1 MKTRTILFISAL
13 LALTSCGSAARFASD
28 ASRQK
33 YQDGIYYTSSAKVHQ
48 AEEAATSAN
57 DEETDLLVA
66 KTKNSPIFM
75 KSGEKVDTLF
85 IPENKAARIDF
96 NNTDNTTSVYLYDN
110 GFDTWAAYQPWYAT
124 SWYSW
129 NRPFYTSI
137 YWGANPWYYGGWYS
151 PWHYDPWYMDI
162 PGGGAIRGIT
172 ADGTTL
178 GTGILGTIADGTVA
192 GMEAGTAAG
201 TIRGI
206 TEAGATAIIT
216 TTTVTSSV
224 LAADG
229 FTLHVLAQPAQ
240 AEEAESGPLQGAP
253 E

>member
-1 MKTRTILFISAL
+1 MDGTPGQPTSLGTRRHGIPGTVLSTRQSIGERILGTTVVGTHRGTTTL
-13 LALTSCGSAARFASD
+13 
-28 ASRQK
+28 
-33 YQDGIYYTSSAKVHQ
+33 GI
-48 AEEAATSAN
+48 
-57 DEETDLLVA
+57 
-66 KTKNSPIFM
+66 
-75 KSGEKVDTLF
+75 
-85 IPENKAARIDF
+85 
-96 NNTDNTTSVYLYDN
+96 
-110 GFDTWAAYQPWYAT
+110 
-124 SWYSW
+124 
-129 NRPFYTSI
+129 
-137 YWGANPWYYGGWYS
+137 
-151 PWHYDPWYMDI
+151 MDI
-162 PGGGAIRGIT
+162 PGYGAVRGIT
-172 ADGTTL
+172 ADGTTH
-178 GTGILGTIADGTVA
+178 GTGTLGTIADGMEA

>member
-1 MKTRTILFISAL
+1 MTL
-13 LALTSCGSAARFASD
+13 
-28 ASRQK
+28 
-33 YQDGIYYTSSAKVHQ
+33 GI
-48 AEEAATSAN
+48 
-57 DEETDLLVA
+57 
-66 KTKNSPIFM
+66 
-75 KSGEKVDTLF
+75 
-85 IPENKAARIDF
+85 
-96 NNTDNTTSVYLYDN
+96 
-110 GFDTWAAYQPWYAT
+110 
-124 SWYSW
+124 
-129 NRPFYTSI
+129 
-137 YWGANPWYYGGWYS
+137 
-151 PWHYDPWYMDI
+151 MDI

-192 GMEAGTAAG
+192 GMEAGT
-201 TIRGI
+201 IRGI
-206 TEAGATAIIT
+206 TEAGATDIIT

>member
-1 MKTRTILFISAL
+1 MDGTSGQPTSLGTRRHGIPGTVLS
-13 LALTSCGSAARFASD
+13 T
-28 ASRQK
+28 RQSI
-33 YQDGIYYTSSAKVHQ
+33 G
-48 AEEAATSAN
+48 
-57 DEETDLLVA
+57 
-66 KTKNSPIFM
+66 
-75 KSGEKVDTLF
+75 
-85 IPENKAARIDF
+85 ARILG
-96 NNTDNTTSVYLYDN
+96 TTVVGTHRGTTTL
-110 GFDTWAAYQPWYAT
+110 G
-124 SWYSW
+124 
-129 NRPFYTSI
+129 I
-137 YWGANPWYYGGWYS
+137 
-151 PWHYDPWYMDI
+151 MDI

-172 ADGTTL
+172 ADGTTR
-178 GTGILGTIADGTVA
+178 GTGTLGTIADGTA
-192 GMEAGTAAG
+192 DGMEAGTAAG

>member
-1 MKTRTILFISAL
+1 MVAGTHRGTMTL
-13 LALTSCGSAARFASD
+13 
-28 ASRQK
+28 
-33 YQDGIYYTSSAKVHQ
+33 GI
-48 AEEAATSAN
+48 
-57 DEETDLLVA
+57 
-66 KTKNSPIFM
+66 
-75 KSGEKVDTLF
+75 
-85 IPENKAARIDF
+85 
-96 NNTDNTTSVYLYDN
+96 
-110 GFDTWAAYQPWYAT
+110 
-124 SWYSW
+124 
-129 NRPFYTSI
+129 
-137 YWGANPWYYGGWYS
+137 
-151 PWHYDPWYMDI
+151 MDI
-162 PGGGAIRGIT
+162 PGGGAIR
-172 ADGTTL
+172 GTTL

-192 GMEAGTAAG
+192 GMEAG